1 MNHKSGMGKSNMKTM
16 TTMLRKLFLICLI
29 VSGTAL
35 PAQHIFAQEL
45 KADEPIHVEA
55 DRMVSKQKENAVIFT
70 GNVDAKQGELTI
82 HSDEMTVYHQNQP
95 AATGA
100 KQEGPQKIQKLYAD
114 GNVKIV
120 QENLVA
126 TGNHMEFFADQRKVL
141 LTGDTKV
148 WQDNNLVTGEKVM
161 LDLNTGTTVV
171 EPDKN
176 NGGRVKAFFYPENQ

>member
-1 MNHKSGMGKSNMKTM
+1 MKTM
-16 TTMLRKLFLICLI
+16 VTMLRKLFLICLI
-29 VSGTAL
+29 GSITLLPAL
-35 PAQHIFAQEL
+35 PASAQGP

-55 DRMVSKQKENAVIFT
+55 DRMVSKQKENAIIFT
-70 GNVDAKQGELTI
+70 GNVDAKQGVLTI

-95 AATGA
+95 AAAGA

-120 QENLVA
+120 QDNLVA
-126 TGNHMEFFADQRKVL
+126 TGNHMEFFADTRKVL

>member
-1 MNHKSGMGKSNMKTM
+1 MI
-16 TTMLRKLFLICLI
+16 TMLRKLLLIGLI
-29 VSGTAL
+29 LAGTLLPDL
-35 PAQHIFAQEL
+35 PAFAQQGP

-55 DRMVSKQKENAVIFT
+55 DRMVSKQKESAVIFS
-70 GNVDAKQGELTI
+70 GNVDAKQGALNI
-82 HSDEMTVYHQNQP
+82 HADEMTVYHQSQP
-95 AATGA
+95 AAAGA
-100 KQEGPQKIQKLYAD
+100 KQDGPQKIEKLFAD

-126 TGNHMEFFADQRKVL
+126 TGKHMEFFAEQRKVL

-171 EPDKN
+171 EPDKD

>member
-1 MNHKSGMGKSNMKTM
+1 MIA
-16 TTMLRKLFLICLI
+16 MLKKLLLICVI
-29 VSGTAL
+29 VSGPLL
-35 PAQHIFAQEL
+35 PALAAFAQEGP

-55 DRMVSKQKENAVIFT
+55 DLMVSKQKENAVVFT
-70 GNVDAKQGELTI
+70 GNVDAKQGMLTI

-95 AATGA
+95 AAAGT